1 MESRISATLGDL
13 LDFAIWQYD
22 LRTSMEKKYKVK
34 ECDTEDFKIMKSWTK
49 HRYGWFNSNTKVLIR
64 NKVTLRF
71 AAESK

>member
-1 MESRISATLGDL
+1 MTTDTFE
-13 LDFAIWQYD
+13 FAIWQYD

-34 ECDTEDFKIMKSWTK
+34 ETELRDFQTMQTWTE
-49 HRYGWFNSNTKVLIR
+49 HSHGLFTRRTTVEIR